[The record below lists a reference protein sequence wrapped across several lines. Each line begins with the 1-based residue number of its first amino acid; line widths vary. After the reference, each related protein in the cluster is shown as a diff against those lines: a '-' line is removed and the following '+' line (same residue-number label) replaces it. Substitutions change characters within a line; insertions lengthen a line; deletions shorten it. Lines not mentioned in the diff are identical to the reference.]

1 MHYGKVRGDAVEIIE
16 VKWVNGTGRW
26 WPSRTVER
34 RSWFWISRKGYESRG
49 FGQRPDERVSRQYQ
63 QFVQGAPGA
72 THRVE
77 RRTGINSTYECIER
91 GAVPEPIIV
100 GGQRV
105 SGQPIGRGQRRLGK
119 GHPGDPSVID
129 GVSLM
134 KTVINQLQFNPMQV
148 AQKRNQRCYDHLL
161 PTHEWDGE
169 DLRVHAKA
177 KSKSNWRV
185 GSPFLSFGFTL
196 AWPFA
201 RHDCFTHWSSKL
213 KRLLNLAGL
222 GDIWSAKTNTPA
234 IMNYIRQRLLDIE
247 QQTWISEIHND
258 ERKDPHQKNK
268 LLLLL
273 LLFA

>member
-1 MHYGKVRGDAVEIIE
+1 MVICAFKRFLRRGRANGRALGGSGPTLRSLHLCLNAGKCSNQISDLLRDLPCNKDEPLWGETQNVHYGKVRGDAVEIIE
-16 VKWVNGTGRW
+16 VKWLNGTGRW
-26 WPSRTVER
+26 WPSRTVKR

-49 FGQRPDERVSRQYQ
+49 FGQRPDGRVSRQYKH
-63 QFVQGAPGA
+63 FVQGAPGA

-119 GHPGDPSVID
+119 GHPGDPSVVD

-161 PTHEWDGE
+161 PTHE
-169 DLRVHAKA
+169 
-177 KSKSNWRV
+177 
-185 GSPFLSFGFTL
+185 
-196 AWPFA
+196 
-201 RHDCFTHWSSKL
+201 
-213 KRLLNLAGL
+213 
-222 GDIWSAKTNTPA
+222 
-234 IMNYIRQRLLDIE
+234 
-247 QQTWISEIHND
+247 
-258 ERKDPHQKNK
+258 
-268 LLLLL
+268 
-273 LLFA
+273 